1 MQKGVGH
8 SLRQRNPC
16 FVLGPGRVMCRVG
29 KARRTAPLPK
39 GAPLIPHNLVLTYI
53 GCRSKSGLDGIYS
66 SLVLLFLIDCCISTV
81 DTALFLM
88 PIECKGDCSTLYHV

>member
-1 MQKGVGH
+1 MDGIVHVARYRTHRG
-8 SLRQRNPC
+8 
-16 FVLGPGRVMCRVG
+16 FCRPAFDLSC

-53 GCRSKSGLDGIYS
+53 ECRSKSGLDGIYS